1 MTGMNLQ
8 VIEIE
13 LIVLGDESELYHAR
27 AKVLD
32 LDQKIAELIT
42 NPDVDGYK
50 RGDLVRY
57 KSATDYPFP
66 LVIERLEPSRTAELV
81 MFSRATQA

>member
-1 MTGMNLQ
+1 MTGMDLQ

-32 LDQKIAELIT
+32 LDQKVAELIT

-50 RGDLVRY
+50 LGDLVRY
-57 KSATDYPFP
+57 KSVTNYPFP
-66 LVIERLEPSRTAELV
+66 LIIERLEPGRKAELV
-81 MFSRATQA
+81 TFPRAAQT